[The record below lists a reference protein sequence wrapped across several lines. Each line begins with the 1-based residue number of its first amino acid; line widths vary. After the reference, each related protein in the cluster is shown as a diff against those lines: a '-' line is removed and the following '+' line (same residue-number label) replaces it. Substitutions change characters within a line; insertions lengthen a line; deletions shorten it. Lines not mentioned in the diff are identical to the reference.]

1 MLCRVLCRVLGCCAG
16 RLGSESWINVKKPA
30 KSGHASGPNCTM
42 EFEWQK
48 QKQQNPT
55 IRRPANPLALSRQ
68 EGTAVVVWVTQSLVV
83 VLMTEGSLLE
93 GRQQGKTNRELWKY
107 PNEFSSKVWAEL
119 GVSAL
124 EPKAVGHRKQLERR
138 SHSCNFLPLLFFCP
152 SPLPFRGSTS

>member
-1 MLCRVLCRVLGCCAG
+1 
-16 RLGSESWINVKKPA
+16 
-30 KSGHASGPNCTM
+30 M